1 MVLTRFLGGELVT
14 VLGGLDTTRVL
25 GPWRGRRPAERR
37 RRAKFAP
44 VLYGAEHA
52 HDDHAELCLL
62 LAGRCHFSFDQ
73 KGCALEPGDLVIC
86 PAGQSHAESWRQ
98 RGESYRLAWWNL
110 HASEPTLHVTHYA
123 RRGGFSLV
131 HQLSLAAL
139 PAETRGRLDTL
150 RVLAA
155 AKTVPDVEALKEA
168 LLTLT
173 LALYRRALEGGE
185 AQLDTRAQLVR
196 RAAEY
201 VRAEA
206 QRPLSLAEVARAV
219 HVSPNYL
226 TGLFR
231 ATTGVP
237 LGRFVLEERIALAQR
252 RLQVPDATVKGV
264 AIELGF
270 ADPFSFSRAFKRV
283 TGRAP
288 QAWRDGAA
296 RRNQG

>member
-1 MVLTRFLGGELVT
+1 MSLARFLGSELVT
-14 VLGGLDTTRVL
+14 ALGGLDSPRVL

-37 RRAKFAP
+37 RRAKFVP
-44 VLYGAEHA
+44 VLYGEDHA
-52 HDDHAELCLL
+52 HDHAELCLL
-62 LAGRCHFSFDQ
+62 LAGRCHFSF
-73 KGCALEPGDLVIC
+73 GHAGGVLVPGDLVVC
-86 PAGQSHAESWRQ
+86 PAGQPHAESWRR

-110 HASEPTLHVTHYA
+110 HEREPTLHVTHYA
-123 RRGGFSLV
+123 QRGGFSLV

-139 PAETRGRLDTL
+139 PAEARGRLDTL
-150 RVLAA
+150 RGLAA
-155 AKTVPDVEALKEA
+155 AKTAPVVESLREA

-173 LALYRRALEGGE
+173 LALYRCALESGE

-196 RAAEY
+196 RAAEF

-206 QRPLSLAEVARAV
+206 HRPLALAAVARAV

-252 RLQVPDATVKGV
+252 RLSGAGATVKTV
-264 AIELGF
+264 ALELGF
-270 ADPFSFSRAFKRV
+270 SDPFSFSRAFKRV

-288 QAWRDGAA
+288 SQWVA
-296 RRNQG
+296 RG